1 MPDSNGTLTITF
13 DSDWH
18 CGTGQGRHGGFDR
31 LVARDLDGLPYVPAK
46 TLLGLWRDACEKV
59 ALGFD
64 GGPVGA
70 WNDLVAVIFG
80 AHKGRADDPATA
92 SGLLTVRPARL
103 PADWRAALC
112 ADGSEAAMLRKQLT
126 VPRFGVKIDQTD
138 GVAVDD
144 TLRMIERAR
153 AGMVVQAPFGVPDAT
168 ERWAIELLL
177 QAGARLWHHTGSSR
191 RRGAGRC
198 TVELAGITP
207 LKDLLRNH
215 REDVSGL
222 ARGAVRAARTRRL
235 PLTQVSAVPSAW
247 KRAATITIETQL
259 PLICTRSV
267 RGNVATSHEFI
278 PGGTILPILAGALGD
293 RAAGLIRNGH
303 LVVTDATPVVGTT
316 RAAPPPA
323 CLVSGEKGR
332 AWLSTG
338 TVENGLKSQGVG
350 VKSVT
355 GWAAMDAG
363 RWTLATL
370 GLEERGFANIT
381 DATGR
386 PDDNGFYTFETVP
399 AGTVLQ
405 SVVRASDALNDAEWG
420 EILKL
425 NDTDQTFGRYRK
437 GDFGLARVR
446 VQEAT
451 DTAVPEGSSCTDAL
465 LWLRSDAYLLDETGF
480 PTPSAA
486 AVAAEFAHRLG
497 VTVTAVAQNN
507 LVRVVRRDSWT
518 TSQTLP
524 RDSRVCLAA
533 GSVVVLRFDPP
544 VDAARL
550 RQATLSG
557 IGALRTEGFGEC
569 EILPA
574 ELPLKAALGALEKAS
589 SSSRVGATS
598 GAEWAEFRRRAWQR
612 TLTDL
617 VRGAAA
623 NPELRTTLAGSNTT
637 NAARG
642 TLREAARL
650 LRRDNEGVSRWLAA
664 TKATA
669 KKDVWG
675 SKALEEISRIGTP
688 GRDEDSWRSKLATV
702 LKERTRTDLT
712 IPADLAGLPPA
723 AIAAALIESCL
734 AQQSRVDKQ
743 KGSEEG
749 AA

>member
-1 MPDSNGTLTITF
+1 MPDLNGKLTITF

-31 LVARDLDGLPYVPAK
+31 LVARDPDGLPYVPAK

-70 WNDLVAVIFG
+70 WNDLVAAVFG
-80 AHKGRADDPATA
+80 AQKGRADDPATA

-112 ADGSEAAMLRKQLT
+112 ADGNEAAMLRKQLT

-153 AGMVVQAPFGVPDAT
+153 AGLVVTAPFGFPDAA

-177 QAGARLWHHTGSSR
+177 QAGAKLWHHTGSSR

-198 TVELAGITP
+198 RVELDGVTP
-207 LKDLLRNH
+207 LSDLLRD
-215 REDVSGL
+215 RKDDVGRL
-222 ARGAVRAARTRRL
+222 ARGGVRVGRTRRL
-235 PLTQVSAVPSAW
+235 QLTRVTATASAW
-247 KRAATITIETQL
+247 PRTATFTIETEL
-259 PLICTRSV
+259 PLICTRTV
-267 RGNVATSHEFI
+267 RGNVATSHDFI

-303 LVVTDATPVVGTT
+303 LVVTDATPVIGKT
-316 RAAPPPA
+316 RTAPAPA
-323 CLVSGEKGR
+323 CLVSGDKGR
-332 AWLSTG
+332 EWLKTEA
-338 TVENGLKSQGVG
+338 VENGLLSREAG

-355 GWAAMDAG
+355 GWAALDTDG
-363 RWTLATL
+363 WTLGTL
-370 GLEERGFANIT
+370 ELEERGFANIT

-386 PDDNGFYTFETVP
+386 PDDTGFYTFETIP
-399 AGTVLQ
+399 ARTVLRA
-405 SVVRASDALNDAEWG
+405 VIRASDSVNDDEWG
-420 EILKL
+420 GILKL
-425 NDTDQTFGRYRK
+425 NDTEQTLGRYRK
-437 GDFGLARVR
+437 GDFGLARVQ
-446 VQEAT
+446 VQNAT
-451 DTAVPEGSSCTDAL
+451 GTAVREGSSCEKAV
-465 LWLRSDAYLLDETGF
+465 LWLRSDAYLLDEMGL
-480 PTPSAA
+480 PSPSAES
-486 AVAAEFAHRLG
+486 VAAEFADRLG
-497 VTVTAVAQNN
+497 VRVSAAAQNN
-507 LVRVVRRDSWT
+507 LVRVARRDSWT

-533 GSVVVLRFDPP
+533 GSVVVLDFEPP
-544 VDAARL
+544 VDAVRL
-550 RQATLSG
+550 HQMTQSG

-569 EILPA
+569 EVLPS
-574 ELPLKAALGALEKAS
+574 ELPLKATVGAPARAS
-589 SSSRVGATS
+589 NRSRVPAAS
-598 GAEWAEFRRRAWQR
+598 GGEWAEFRQRAWQR

-617 VRGAAA
+617 VRAAAA

-642 TLREAARL
+642 TLREAARQ
-650 LRRDNEGVSRWLAA
+650 LRRDSQGVSRWLTA
-664 TKATA
+664 TEATS
-669 KKDVWG
+669 KKVAWG
-675 SKALEEISRIGTP
+675 SEALKLIRRIGTA
-688 GRDEDSWRSKLATV
+688 GRDHESWRPVLASAV
-702 LKERTRTDLT
+702 AKYSGTDLE
-712 IPADLAGLPPA
+712 IPSDLAGLSPA

-743 KGSEEG
+743 KASEEG